1 MFFFFQLIIILCSL
15 FQLKRFQGK
24 LYQLVTD
31 QGFLT
36 EPNVVWES
44 LNSIEGDD
52 YFVDADFQLVPPKP
66 LTLLPLSSS
75 STLTTQLPNLNTQ
88 QQIDQE

>member
-1 MFFFFQLIIILCSL
+1 M
-15 FQLKRFQGK
+15 
-24 LYQLVTD
+24 VTD

-44 LNSIEGDD
+44 LNNIEGDD

-66 LTLLPLSSS
+66 LTIPMPLSSS
-75 STLTTQLPNLNTQ
+75 STMTTQLPNLNIQ